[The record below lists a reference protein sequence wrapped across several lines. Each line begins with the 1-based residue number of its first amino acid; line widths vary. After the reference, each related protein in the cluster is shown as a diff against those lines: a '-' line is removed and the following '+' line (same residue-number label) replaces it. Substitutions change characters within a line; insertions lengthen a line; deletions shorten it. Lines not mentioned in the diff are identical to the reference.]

1 MANELRFQSARE
13 SIADYGRAMLDQDLT
28 RGTGGNLS
36 VRVETGEIAISPSGV
51 PYDEI
56 TPEAV
61 AVVDADDEQIAGE
74 QPPSSELPMHQEI
87 YAARP
92 DIDSI
97 FHTHSPYASTFA
109 ILDRPIPASLYLV
122 PRLGEEIPVVEYED
136 PGSTALG
143 ELAAAAL
150 TDGQYACLLKHHGA
164 VAIGDSV
171 EDAFDAA
178 VVLEQCAQVTYQ
190 ADAIGDPVD
199 LPAAEVT
206 ALQEMFHSYRTGYS
220 RD

>member
-1 MANELRFQSARE
+1 MADKLRFQEARE
-13 SIADYGRAMLDQDLT
+13 SIAEYGRAMLEQDLT

-36 VRVETGEIAISPSGV
+36 LRVDTGEIAISPSGV

-61 AVVDADDEQIAGE
+61 AVVDRDGEQIAGD

-87 YAARP
+87 YDERP
-92 DIDSI
+92 DVDAI

-109 ILDRPIPASLYLV
+109 ILDRPIQASLYLV
-122 PRLGEEIPVVEYED
+122 PRLGNEIPVVGYES
-136 PGSTALG
+136 PGSKALG
-143 ELAAAAL
+143 ELAADAL

-164 VAIGDSV
+164 VAIGDSIG
-171 EDAFDAA
+171 DAFDAA

-190 ADAIGDPVD
+190 AEAIGDPVD
-199 LPAAEVT
+199 LPAEEIT
-206 ALQEMFHSYRTGYS
+206 ALQEMYHSYRA
-220 RD
+220 D

>member
-1 MANELRFQSARE
+1 MANELRFQEARE
-13 SIADYGRAMLDQDLT
+13 AIAEYGRAMLEQDLT

-56 TPEAV
+56 TPDAV
-61 AVVDADDEQIAGE
+61 AVVDAGGEQLAGD
-74 QPPSSELPMHQEI
+74 QPPSSELPMHREI
-87 YAARP
+87 YDERP
-92 DIDSI
+92 DVDAI

-109 ILDRPIPASLYLV
+109 ILDRPIQASLYLV
-122 PRLGEEIPVVEYED
+122 PRLGDEIPVVGYED

-150 TDGQYACLLKHHGA
+150 TEGQYACLLKHHGA

-190 ADAIGDPVD
+190 AEAIGDPVE

-206 ALQEMFHSYRTGYS
+206 ALQEMYHSYRA
-220 RD
+220 D